1 MKRVILLLL
10 ILLFS
15 SVSLYSGTYK
25 SAYKSVNEELDS
37 VLLDTLKKFHYV
49 SDYVQY
55 GHDKRVSF
63 AKEVKEGK
71 DFRGDCDDFA
81 YTIRDILREKGHK
94 VQEVIVRTSKSSG
107 SIIHMVVK
115 VDDKYMID
123 NRYPFVRLWEKGM
136 KDSQYKFLTRNYNRL
151 YNR

>member
-1 MKRVILLLL
+1 MKRVILPLL

-15 SVSLYSGTYK
+15 SISLYGGT
-25 SAYKSVNEELDS
+25 YKSVNEHLDK

-55 GHDKRVSF
+55 GRDKRVSF

-94 VQEVIVRTSKSSG
+94 VQEVIVRTSKASG

-123 NRYPFVRLWEKGM
+123 NRYPFVRLWENGVKG
-136 KDSQYKFLTRNYNRL
+136 SQYKLLTKNYK
-151 YNR
+151 